1 MILASARRRC
11 PDCNC
16 VLEQAAVPTGPRRS
30 RGAVRCQ
37 LIAEP
42 TTLSALHVARWCK
55 ACARANFG
63 CKTRFWCGFYETALP
78 GKPGAYSKSI
88 DVGFENDLYFMLNK
102 SFGVAHTWL
111 RRWRYRM
118 YLHRASFQGEAVL
131 LRLLDGNV
139 QKKAR
144 QQLAQAWVREI
155 LWRRARE
162 CDTDLHKDLAGKLLC
177 WPLEKLIHRDREDIV
192 AIDGNCKLHR
202 RTCGM
207 PFAEVVPARD
217 APAPQAYAEIGSHR
231 LKKAMLAGNLRV
243 QFLKH
248 SSNNTLRRELT
259 ATYVRGEPA
268 EEMEWNAAASPS
280 NHIPG
285 ILVIHTTSGSELL
298 PDTQGFVIDL
308 HELIGA
314 ESLSQR
320 YHFAARLADR
330 LPLLTTLVHDDA
342 CHLALMA
349 LDHRQSSVTA
359 ARLAEMSFIVDEFH
373 APGHTGGWCKDHCLP
388 SIEANRAV
396 LKNFPTDI
404 AESVNSNFSPL
415 GHTVHHMGQWF
426 SQLALSEMVD
436 VHNLVRLQS
445 CRDRQRVASK
455 KRQRPL

>member
-1 MILASARRRC
+1 M
-11 PDCNC
+11 
-16 VLEQAAVPTGPRRS
+16 PTGPRRS

-177 WPLEKLIHRDREDIV
+177 WPLEKLIHSVWSWYEPHMFSRPVFLSRHCV
-192 AIDGNCKLHR
+192 CGPRTYTCRMLLLASGYKGRPSQARSAASTFR
-202 RTCGM
+202 RPRGY
-207 PFAEVVPARD
+207 RR
-217 APAPQAYAEIGSHR
+217 H
-231 LKKAMLAGNLRV
+231 
-243 QFLKH
+243 
-248 SSNNTLRRELT
+248 RRELQ
-259 ATYVRGEPA
+259 AAPA
-268 EEMEWNAAASPS
+268 DLWHALRRSGARASAWEEASPR
-280 NHIPG
+280 
-285 ILVIHTTSGSELL
+285 LL
-298 PDTQGFVIDL
+298 G
-308 HELIGA
+308 
-314 ESLSQR
+314 
-320 YHFAARLADR
+320 
-330 LPLLTTLVHDDA
+330 
-342 CHLALMA
+342 M
-349 LDHRQSSVTA
+349 
-359 ARLAEMSFIVDEFH
+359 
-373 APGHTGGWCKDHCLP
+373 P
-388 SIEANRAV
+388 SPA
-396 LKNFPTDI
+396 
-404 AESVNSNFSPL
+404 
-415 GHTVHHMGQWF
+415 
-426 SQLALSEMVD
+426 
-436 VHNLVRLQS
+436 
-445 CRDRQRVASK
+445 
-455 KRQRPL
+455 

>member
-1 MILASARRRC
+1 
-11 PDCNC
+11 
-16 VLEQAAVPTGPRRS
+16 
-30 RGAVRCQ
+30 
-37 LIAEP
+37 
-42 TTLSALHVARWCK
+42 
-55 ACARANFG
+55 
-63 CKTRFWCGFYETALP
+63 
-78 GKPGAYSKSI
+78 
-88 DVGFENDLYFMLNK
+88 
-102 SFGVAHTWL
+102 
-111 RRWRYRM
+111 
-118 YLHRASFQGEAVL
+118 
-131 LRLLDGNV
+131 
-139 QKKAR
+139 
-144 QQLAQAWVREI
+144 
-155 LWRRARE
+155 
-162 CDTDLHKDLAGKLLC
+162 
-177 WPLEKLIHRDREDIV
+177 
-192 AIDGNCKLHR
+192 
-202 RTCGM
+202 
-207 PFAEVVPARD
+207 
-217 APAPQAYAEIGSHR
+217 
-231 LKKAMLAGNLRV
+231 
-243 QFLKH
+243 
-248 SSNNTLRRELT
+248 
-259 ATYVRGEPA
+259 
-268 EEMEWNAAASPS
+268 MEWNAAASPS

-298 PDTQGFVIDL
+298 PDTQGNGSPRCCCSTNRWFPLGCERFRLELSCIFCVRDLCPSFVVSCTGFVIDL